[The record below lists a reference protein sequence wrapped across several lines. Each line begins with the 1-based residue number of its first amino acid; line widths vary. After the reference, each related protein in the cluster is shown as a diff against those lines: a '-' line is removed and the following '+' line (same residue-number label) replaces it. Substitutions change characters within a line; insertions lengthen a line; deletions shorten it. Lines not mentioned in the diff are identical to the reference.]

1 MLNYDLTIYFFKIL
15 FIQIFLSKYVQKSE
29 VLKGNADLKLPLYA
43 SVHIKLMPWKFPMR
57 NPKNSR
63 VIYP

>member
-29 VLKGNADLKLPLYA
+29 VLKGNADLKLPLYVC
-43 SVHIKLMPWKFPMR
+43 VHIKLMP
-57 NPKNSR
+57 
-63 VIYP
+63 